1 MSGGPPNGNEALGSL
16 ASLDEWPEV
25 SYRLHLTDGLPTF
38 PPTRAR
44 VDAMLA
50 ASGRDAAEVI
60 GAIPP
65 ADRVATLG
73 TVAASA
79 VMAGALP
86 EHLPIIVAAI
96 EAMLDE
102 RFNLRGVQ
110 CTTHGCAPLIVV
122 SGPCVEAL
130 GIAHAESVFGAS
142 GSRASHAIGR
152 AVRLV
157 LWNSGGA
164 LPGEPVKEV
173 FGHAGRLGIA
183 IGEVARVSPWPTL
196 AAARGIPAGRDAV
209 TVFACEAP
217 QSVAFWGAND
227 DPHERLDR
235 VADVMCALGNN
246 NTHTMGECLV
256 AFSPSEARH
265 LAASGLTRGDVQR
278 ELFTR
283 ARRRL
288 GELRPRGPLRPSD
301 DPAYFYEWWPE
312 WVDQRDDDML
322 VPVVAEPS
330 AVHLVVAGGD
340 SIPWAAVCPGWGHLG
355 GFAVTREV
363 GP

>member
-1 MSGGPPNGNEALGSL
+1 VSTIGA
-16 ASLDEWPEV
+16 LDEWPEL
-25 SYRLHLTDGLPTF
+25 SYRLEVTDGLPTF
-38 PPTRAR
+38 PPVRAR
-44 VDAMLA
+44 VDDMVV
-50 ASGRDAAEVI
+50 ASGRAPDDVV

-65 ADRVATLG
+65 ADRVATVEV
-73 TVAASA
+73 VAANA
-79 VMAGALP
+79 VMAGAQP
-86 EHLPIIVAAI
+86 EHLPVVLAAL

-122 SGPCVEAL
+122 SGPAVERL
-130 GIAHAESVFGAS
+130 GIATAESVFGAS
-142 GSRASHAIGR
+142 ASRASHAIGR

-157 LWNSGGA
+157 LWNCGGA
-164 LPGEPVKEV
+164 RPGEPVKEV

-183 IGEVARVSPWPTL
+183 IGERSGVSPWPAL
-196 AAARGIPAGRDAV
+196 AVARGVPAGRDAV

-227 DPHERLDR
+227 GPRERLGR

-265 LAASGLTRGDVQR
+265 LARAGLRREDVQEILY
-278 ELFTR
+278 EL

-288 GELRPRGPLRPSD
+288 GELRPRGPLRPDD
-301 DPAYFYEWWPE
+301 DPAYFYEWWPD
-312 WVDQRDDDML
+312 WIDQTDDDVL
-322 VPVVAEPS
+322 VP
-330 AVHLVVAGGD
+330 AVWGPESIHLVVTGGD

-355 GFAVTREV
+355 GLAITREL
-363 GP
+363 G